1 MFVAC
6 LTVSG
11 IFFITFTVKWW
22 TLRVERLI
30 SAPKARTFSR
40 ARRDTNK
47 TQQRHAR
54 SIDSQYNKTKGKTNK
69 RNKGTQIS
77 SSSSSS
83 YTSAAR
89 SRSSGVLLSVHCVS
103 LTGLVARRAGRAS
116 LCAVPRRHG
125 ALTVAPR
132 SALELRLTVRRCNHM
147 WLCPGCAC
155 GCVMITAPVAAPLNC
170 AAQSAPVAALELR
183 NQLLARRR
191 GQHLIVHHHARLLV
205 PARKPPAWRLAAIS
219 GAVCPA
225 PLFRHCPRRSAA
237 TASW

>member
-1 MFVAC
+1 MGLIPLRLHHAHV
-6 LTVSG
+6 LS
-11 IFFITFTVKWW
+11 
-22 TLRVERLI
+22 LRVC
-30 SAPKARTFSR
+30 AR
-40 ARRDTNK
+40 ARSLSLSLRLT
-47 TQQRHAR
+47 REPCR
-54 SIDSQYNKTKGKTNK
+54 G
-69 RNKGTQIS
+69 
-77 SSSSSS
+77 
-83 YTSAAR
+83 AAGR
-89 SRSSGVLLSVHCVS
+89 AS
-103 LTGLVARRAGRAS
+103 LVARRAGRAS

-125 ALTVAPR
+125 ALPVAPR
-132 SALELRLTVRRCNHM
+132 YALELRLTVRRCNHM

-205 PARKPPAWRLAAIS
+205 PARKPPAWRLAVIS